1 MSPRAILGCIT
12 LLLSMP
18 IAYAQSVPSTR
29 SSNALHQRL
38 LTLDTHLDTPLVM
51 ARPGW
56 NIMERHDAKAD
67 LSQVDYPRMVRG
79 GLDGGFW
86 VIYTPQG
93 PRTPEAT
100 AQARDTALLTALR
113 IREMVA
119 RHADRFEL
127 ALTSADAQRI
137 AAAGRRV
144 VYMSIEN
151 SYPLGSDPTWLRTF
165 HTLGVRLVGLVH
177 SRNNDLADSSTGP
190 TPEWQGVSALGK
202 QFIAEA
208 NRLGMVLDASHASD
222 QALEQMLELSK
233 TPLLLSHSS
242 CKDVYGHP
250 RNVGDA
256 LLRKLAAQ
264 GGVIQMNS
272 VAGFLVAAADNRE
285 RRQAL
290 DEVDQRFGPEEKL
303 PPSKIRELAAARKAV
318 EAQYPSARATFED
331 FMKHLL
337 HALQLVG
344 PQHVGLGADWDGGG
358 GVEGMQDVAD
368 LPKITQRLLAAGYSE
383 QDLAAIWSGNVLRVL
398 RKAEEHAA
406 QAAQPQAAR
415 LSRSLM
421 R

>member
-1 MSPRAILGCIT
+1 MSQRAILGCLIPLLGIT
-12 LLLSMP
+12 
-18 IAYAQSVPSTR
+18 AAHAQSVPSAR
-29 SSNALHQRL
+29 SSAALHERL

-56 NIMERHDAKAD
+56 SIMDRHDAEAD
-67 LSQVDYPRMVRG
+67 LSQVDHPRMVRG

-100 AQARDTALLTALR
+100 AQARDSALLTTLR

-119 RHADRFEL
+119 RHSDRFEL
-127 ALTSADAQRI
+127 ALSSADAQRI

-151 SYPLGSDPTWLRTF
+151 GYPVGSDVSLLRTF
-165 HTLGVRLVGLVH
+165 YAMGVRLFGLVH
-177 SRNNDLADSSTGP
+177 SRNNDLADSSTDP
-190 TPEWQGVSALGK
+190 VREWQGVSPLGK
-202 QFIAEA
+202 QVIATA
-208 NRLGMVLDASHASD
+208 NQLGIVLDGSHASD
-222 QALEQMLELSK
+222 ETLEQMLALSK
-233 TPLLLSHSS
+233 TPVLLSHSS
-242 CKDVYGHP
+242 CKDVHSHP

-272 VAGFLVAAADNRE
+272 VPGFLVAAADAP
-285 RRQAL
+285 RRRDSL
-290 DEVDQRFGPEEKL
+290 DEVNKRFGPEDKL
-303 PPSKIRELAAARKAV
+303 TPGKIRELAAARKV
-318 EAQYPSARATFED
+318 IESQYPNARASFED

-344 PQHVGLGADWDGGG
+344 PQHVGIGADWDGGG
-358 GVEGMQDVAD
+358 GVDGMKDVAD

-383 QDLAAIWSGNVLRVL
+383 QDVAAIWSGNVLRLL

-406 QAAQPQAAR
+406 QAAQP
-415 LSRSLM
+415 
-421 R
+421 

>member
-1 MSPRAILGCIT
+1 MKQRAILCCVT
-12 LLLSMP
+12 LFLSLSS
-18 IAYAQSVPSTR
+18 AHAQSVVSAR
-29 SSNALHQRL
+29 KGAAVHERL
-38 LTLDTHLDTPLVM
+38 LTLDTHLDTPALL

-56 NIMERHDAKAD
+56 SIMDRHDPETD
-67 LSQVDYPRMVRG
+67 LSQVDHPRMVRG

-86 VIYTPQG
+86 VIFTPQG
-93 PRTPEAT
+93 ARTPEAT
-100 AQARDTALLTALR
+100 AQARDSALLTALR

-127 ALTSADAQRI
+127 ALSSADAQRI
-137 AAAGRRV
+137 AATGRRV

-151 SYPLGSDPTWLRTF
+151 GYPLGSDPSLLRTF
-165 HTLGVRLVGLVH
+165 YAMGVRLFGPVH
-177 SRNNDLADSSTGP
+177 TRNNDLADSSTDP
-190 TPEWQGVSALGK
+190 VREWQGLSPLGK

-208 NRLGMVLDASHASD
+208 NRLGMVVDASHASD
-222 QALEQMLELSK
+222 EVLEQMLELSK
-233 TPLLLSHSS
+233 TPVLLSHSG
-242 CKDVYGHP
+242 CKDVHAHP

-272 VAGFLVAAADNRE
+272 LSGYLVSVADNPQ

-290 DEVDQRFGPEEKL
+290 SEVNNRFGSVNRLTPDKV
-303 PPSKIRELAAARKAV
+303 RELAAARKAV
-318 EAQYPSARATFED
+318 ETQYPTVRANFED
-331 FMKHLL
+331 FMKHVL
-337 HALQLVG
+337 HALEVVG

-358 GVEGMQDVAD
+358 GVTGMQDVAD

-406 QAAQPQAAR
+406 QR
-415 LSRSLM
+415 
-421 R
+421 

>member
-1 MSPRAILGCIT
+1 M
-12 LLLSMP
+12 
-18 IAYAQSVPSTR
+18 
-29 SSNALHQRL
+29 
-38 LTLDTHLDTPLVM
+38 D
-51 ARPGW
+51 
-56 NIMERHDAKAD
+56 RHEAAAD
-67 LSQVDYPRMVRG
+67 MSQVDYPRMVRG

-86 VIYTPQG
+86 VIFTPQG
-93 PRTPEAT
+93 PRTAEAT
-100 AQARDTALLTALR
+100 AQARDSAVLTAVR

-119 RHADRFEL
+119 RHSDRFEL
-127 ALTSADAQRI
+127 ALSSADAQRI

-151 SYPLGSDPTWLRTF
+151 GYPLGSDPSLLRTF
-165 HTLGVRLVGLVH
+165 YAMGVRLFGPVH
-177 SRNNDLADSSTGP
+177 TRNNDLADSSTDAAR
-190 TPEWQGVSALGK
+190 EWQGLSPLGK
-202 QFIAEA
+202 QFVAEA

-222 QALEQMLELSK
+222 EVLDQMLELSK
-233 TPLLLSHSS
+233 TPVLLSHSG
-242 CKDVYGHP
+242 CKGVYAHP

-272 VAGFLVAAADNRE
+272 LGGYLIPAADNPQ

-290 DEVDQRFGPEEKL
+290 AEVNNRFGAANTLTPARV
-303 PPSKIRELAAARKAV
+303 RELAAARKAV
-318 EAQYPSARATFED
+318 EAQYPTSRATLED

-337 HALQLVG
+337 HALEVVG

-358 GVEGMQDVAD
+358 GVAGLEDVAD

-406 QAAQPQAAR
+406 QAAQR
-415 LSRSLM
+415 
-421 R
+421 